1 MLKHDGKTAI
11 SKFLLFSALIILL
24 MFASSQF
31 NLDCAYAVDVN
42 GSSEMGVDL
51 DLEDEPINSQDNEIL
66 EVNNQDSQEL
76 LKATRTPSGN
86 TYKSIQDAVDVAS
99 DGDTI
104 LLKGTYFSNGD
115 YIKVEKRLT
124 ITSDSTAVL
133 DGKHLSA
140 AFFLYAESAGS
151 VIKNLKFINGRGSVG
166 SAVIVYAKN
175 VKIQNCIFEDNHA
188 NTRGAIN
195 TRADLDTSSGLVV
208 DNCQFR
214 RNTAYF
220 DDLVNE
226 SNGAALSMFGR
237 NSEVKNSIFEDNWV
251 KGKYNSYGGAIQV
264 GLDLPNPM
272 AERVAFVVEQPIG
285 IVFS

>member
-11 SKFLLFSALIILL
+11 SKCLLFSVVIVLL

-31 NLDCAYAVDVN
+31 NMDCAYAADVN

-115 YIKVEKRLT
+115 YIKVKKRLT
-124 ITSDSTAVL
+124 ITSD
-133 DGKHLSA
+133 
-140 AFFLYAESAGS
+140 
-151 VIKNLKFINGRGSVG
+151 
-166 SAVIVYAKN
+166 
-175 VKIQNCIFEDNHA
+175 
-188 NTRGAIN
+188 
-195 TRADLDTSSGLVV
+195 
-208 DNCQFR
+208 
-214 RNTAYF
+214 
-220 DDLVNE
+220 
-226 SNGAALSMFGR
+226 
-237 NSEVKNSIFEDNWV
+237 
-251 KGKYNSYGGAIQV
+251 
-264 GLDLPNPM
+264 
-272 AERVAFVVEQPIG
+272 
-285 IVFS
+285 